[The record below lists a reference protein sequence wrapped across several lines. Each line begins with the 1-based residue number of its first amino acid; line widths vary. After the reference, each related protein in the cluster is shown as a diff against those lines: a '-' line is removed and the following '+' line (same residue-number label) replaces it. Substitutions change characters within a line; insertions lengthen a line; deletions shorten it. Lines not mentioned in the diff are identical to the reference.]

1 MSSPLISVIMPA
13 YNCSDY
19 IRQSIDSVLN
29 QTYSN
34 IELLIADDCSTD
46 STKKIID
53 SYSDPRIKTYHNEAN
68 LGYLKTSNKLF
79 TLCTGEYIAFQDA
92 DDFTTLDRL
101 ETQFAVLAND
111 SSIGVCGCNL
121 LFIDTNGKEQYC
133 SRYFANAK
141 EIINAMQEVIFEFSP
156 NTFLFKREILETVGG
171 YNEYFNRIG
180 AEDYY
185 WTVLIME
192 KYKLVNIPG
201 AMYYY
206 RLNPESITGN
216 LTDNP
221 KKLIS
226 GKMVSHLLKQRL
238 ANKTDDLQSGNI
250 DTLNTYV
257 TNELAGLAQTKSQFL
272 YTLAKRYYYNNN
284 KPRGIKL
291 LFKAILAAP
300 LKGQYY
306 KDLIYFLKNKNE

>member
-1 MSSPLISVIMPA
+1 
-13 YNCSDY
+13 
-19 IRQSIDSVLN
+19 
-29 QTYSN
+29 
-34 IELLIADDCSTD
+34 
-46 STKKIID
+46 
-53 SYSDPRIKTYHNEAN
+53 
-68 LGYLKTSNKLF
+68 
-79 TLCTGEYIAFQDA
+79 
-92 DDFTTLDRL
+92 
-101 ETQFAVLAND
+101 
-111 SSIGVCGCNL
+111 
-121 LFIDTNGKEQYC
+121 
-133 SRYFANAK
+133 
-141 EIINAMQEVIFEFSP
+141 MQNVVFEFSP
-156 NTFLFKREILETVGG
+156 NTFLFRKEILETVGG

-192 KYKLVNIPG
+192 KYKLVNIPA

-206 RLNPESITGN
+206 RLNPDSITGN

-226 GKMVSHLLKQRL
+226 GKLVSHLLKQRL

-250 DTLNTYV
+250 DALNTYV

-291 LFKAILAAP
+291 LFKAILANP
-300 LKGQYY
+300 LQSQYY
-306 KDLIYFLKNKNE
+306 KDLIYFLRNKNK

>member
-46 STKKIID
+46 NTKKIID
-53 SYSDPRIKTYHNEAN
+53 SYADPRIKTYHNEVN
-68 LGYLKTSNKLF
+68 LGYLKTSNLLF
-79 TLCTGEYIAFQDA
+79 GLCTGEYIAFQDA
-92 DDFTTLDRL
+92 DDLTTLDRL
-101 ETQFAVLAND
+101 ETQFTLLAND
-111 SSIGVCGCNL
+111 NSIGVCGCNL
-121 LFIDTNGKEQYC
+121 LFVDINGKEQYC
-133 SRYFANAK
+133 SRYFANAT
-141 EIINAMQEVIFEFSP
+141 EITNAMQNVVFEFSP
-156 NTFLFKREILETVGG
+156 NTFLFRKEILETVGG

-192 KYKLVNIPG
+192 KYKLVNIPA

-206 RLNPESITGN
+206 RLNPDSITGN

-226 GKMVSHLLKQRL
+226 GKLVSHLLKQRL
-238 ANKTDDLQSGNI
+238 ANKTDDLQSGHI
-250 DTLNTYV
+250 DALNTYV

-291 LFKAILAAP
+291 LLKAILANP

-306 KDLIYFLKNKNE
+306 KDIIYFLKNK